1 MGQGVVER
9 NLGGTQDSS
18 EIICDES
25 FEEVVSISLHLG
37 IYEGMHILFL
47 FFLAKETYDAFVML
61 KVGEASFSAVAV
73 FPSQP

>member
-37 IYEGMHILFL
+37 IYEVCLCVDICTG
-47 FFLAKETYDAFVML
+47 Y
-61 KVGEASFSAVAV
+61 
-73 FPSQP
+73 QC